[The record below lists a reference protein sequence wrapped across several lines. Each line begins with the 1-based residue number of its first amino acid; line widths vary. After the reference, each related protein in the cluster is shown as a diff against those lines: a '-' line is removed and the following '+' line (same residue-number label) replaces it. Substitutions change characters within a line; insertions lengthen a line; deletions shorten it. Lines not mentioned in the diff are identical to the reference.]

1 MSKVSK
7 SEKKIQKKQ
16 KKEERRYQKKLK
28 KKQRKI
34 EKKKRKLQRKTK
46 KIDFSQL
53 KDLSIEERTII
64 EGMVDES
71 INEKVL
77 LVKSIL
83 KKKSFKKIEKRIL
96 VLTLFRVLTIGKRKK
111 SLKKKI
117 CRNGHLYDL
126 KKIDYFDKTHFKLQF
141 KDFLIDVYH
150 PKALTFLD
158 TIKRNYSRISIG
170 LPNTNLCTFEDFSIL
185 ASGNSISSVGSGE
198 ESSSKI
204 DLNQKNTLFVQK
216 IQTASISE
224 TISKTESDLEEET
237 QTQTK
242 EEQEEKEENKSE
254 KSEEQEENQ
263 KEEENQKSEENQKEE
278 EKQKEEEGEEEE
290 GEEFD
295 SLKIKQELSVGSKMN
310 LKKVK
315 SENEKLNLKA
325 LEFPKLENQNYFN
338 KNMNKDEM
346 LRAHTVDCVTN
357 LNKSSSIWNLQS
369 IHQKT
374 EYPGNG
380 FSEQYKAWCS
390 YYKTPISKAFLKF
403 VKNECYENKNKRK
416 RKVLDLSNFKRI
428 DLYMDN
434 SIDIYP
440 IVAAL
445 KHNDYFTEFKLSNIY
460 RKDPITLMSEVLE
473 FNSTLTKMTLS
484 GLESSEGF
492 GKLGKAIKKNPHCQL
507 TLIDLSGNKIQ
518 NKEAKNLAHGLSCIQ
533 YLETLNLSF
542 CNLSESSV
550 ATILLNLL
558 ACKNIKYLNLS
569 GNKFGKK
576 GAELLNQVIL
586 KNQLKVLML
595 DFTGID
601 FRYISTSL
609 VQSKIEILSL
619 IGNKFG
625 KESFWCLAETF
636 KVVSSI
642 KKLDISNATLTH
654 NYFPLLLDSIL
665 FNEKLRNFSLS
676 ASCNQFDLDI
686 CNKILEVFE
695 TNTES
700 ESLEE
705 LILDNNEFGSEGINV
720 ILKCATISKSLK
732 KLSISRNVQKGKD
745 IELIEQ
751 SFINCLT
758 NSNSLTHFRCKGN
771 EKYYLGKSFCDMFK
785 QIEKTKDFHELDL
798 SGNNFTNEGLDIISN
813 SLSENK
819 LSVHSLFID
828 NNGWDLSSLE
838 KFSKAAQK
846 NRSLITSLWPEKDSK
861 FILASSSKQAS
872 KSVKTHI
879 SKMKEKYNK
888 QCKKNSKKL
897 PNYKYNGLTISADG
911 IESMSQK
918 ELLFYLTQLFSIHKK
933 TIEN

>member
-1 MSKVSK
+1 MSNVSK

-16 KKEERRYQKKLK
+16 KKEEAKYQKKLK

-34 EKKKRKLQRKTK
+34 EKKKRKLQKKTK
-46 KIDFSQL
+46 KIDLSQL
-53 KDLSIEERTII
+53 KDLTIEERTVI
-64 EGMVDES
+64 EGMVDDA
-71 INEKVL
+71 INENVL
-77 LVKSIL
+77 LVQNIL
-83 KKKSFKKIEKRIL
+83 KKKSFKKIEKRIF

-111 SLKKKI
+111 SLKKKV

-126 KKIDYFDKTHFKLQF
+126 KKIEYFDKTHFKLQF
-141 KDFLIDVYH
+141 KDFLIDVHH
-150 PKALTFLD
+150 PKALSILE
-158 TIKRNYSRISIG
+158 TIKTNYSRISIG
-170 LPNTNLCTFEDFSIL
+170 LPNTNLCIFEDFSIL
-185 ASGNSISSVGSGE
+185 ASGNSLSLIGSGE
-198 ESSSKI
+198 ENSSKI

-224 TISKTESDLEEET
+224 SENKSDFEEET

-242 EEQEEKEENKSE
+242 TNEQVEQTQNQESNDQSEKEQEDQEKTEQENK
-254 KSEEQEENQ
+254 
-263 KEEENQKSEENQKEE
+263 KEEETQEKE
-278 EKQKEEEGEEEE
+278 EKQKEEEQS
-290 GEEFD
+290 D
-295 SLKIKQELSVGSKMN
+295 SLEIKEELTFGSKMN

-315 SENEKLNLKA
+315 SENEKLNLKGHE
-325 LEFPKLENQNYFN
+325 LPKLENKTYFRQ
-338 KNMNKDEM
+338 NMNKDEM

-357 LNKSSSIWNLQS
+357 LNKTSSIWNLQS
-369 IHQKT
+369 IHKKT
-374 EYPGNG
+374 KYQGNG

-403 VKNECYENKNKRK
+403 VKNECYENKNKGK
-416 RKVLDLSNFKRI
+416 RKMLDLSNFRRI

-445 KHNDYFTEFKLSNIY
+445 KHNDYFTKFRLSNIY

-473 FNSTLTKMTLS
+473 FNSSLTEMTLS

-492 GKLGKAIKKNPHCQL
+492 GKLGKAIRKNPDLHL

-518 NKEAKNLAHGLSCIQ
+518 SKEAKNLAHGLSCLQ

-558 ACKNIKYLNLS
+558 ACKNIKYLSLS

-601 FRYISTSL
+601 FRYISSSL
-609 VQSKIEILSL
+609 VKSKIEVLSL
-619 IGNKFG
+619 IGNKFN
-625 KESFWCLAETF
+625 KEAFWCLAETF
-636 KVVSSI
+636 KVVSSV

-665 FNEKLRNFSLS
+665 LNDKLKNFSLS
-676 ASCNQFDLDI
+676 ASGNQFGPDI
-686 CNKILEVFE
+686 CHKILEVFE

-705 LILDNNEFGSEGINV
+705 LILDNNEFASEGINL
-720 ILKCATISKSLK
+720 IFKCAAMSKSLK
-732 KLSISRNVQKGKD
+732 KLSISRNILKGKD

-751 SFINCLT
+751 SFIDFLT
-758 NSNSLTHFRCKGN
+758 NSICLTHFRCKGN
-771 EKYYLGKSFCDMFK
+771 EKYHLGKDFCDVFK
-785 QIEKTKDFHELDL
+785 KIEKTKVFHVLDL
-798 SGNNFTNEGLDIISN
+798 SGNNFTNEGLNIISN
-813 SLSENK
+813 CLFQNK
-819 LSVHSLFID
+819 LLVHSLFID
-828 NNGWDLSSLE
+828 NNGWDLSSFE
-838 KFSKAAQK
+838 NFSNAVQK
-846 NRSLITSLWPEKDSK
+846 NHSLVTPLWPEKDSTS
-861 FILASSSKQAS
+861 ILTSSSKKSS

-888 QCKKNSKKL
+888 HCKKNSKKL
-897 PNYKYNGLTISADG
+897 PKYKYIGLTISADG
-911 IESMSQK
+911 IESMNQK

-933 TIEN
+933 SIVD